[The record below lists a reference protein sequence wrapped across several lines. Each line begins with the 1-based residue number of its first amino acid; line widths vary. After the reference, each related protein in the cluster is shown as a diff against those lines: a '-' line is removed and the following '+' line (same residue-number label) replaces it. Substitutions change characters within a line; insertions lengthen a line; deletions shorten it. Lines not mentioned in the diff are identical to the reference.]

1 MGGTG
6 PHRIAYLAL
15 DQLAANRKLARRLPS
30 DVAWRFHALPV
41 AEENGRITVAMAN
54 PDDAGAREA
63 VFGALGPA
71 SCVVKADPVA
81 IDSLL
86 AEIWADEVRCRLDV
100 RVCAFPDPVP
110 DEVQDY
116 AQALGELLDA
126 RVGCLTSAREANAL
140 AKDDDCAPCDLVV
153 FGRRRHPL
161 IERLLSRS
169 VADGAPVSQE
179 REIPFAVLVARGPRW
194 PLRSI
199 LLVLWGGETDQAA
212 VDWVVRLAQPSGGA
226 VTVLAVVPPVPAMYG
241 RQTGMDQ
248 GLPVLLTSAT
258 PLGQQMRQTARR
270 LVECEIEGTLKL
282 RQGPP
287 DWQIC
292 CEIVKGDYD
301 LIALAAKPCR
311 WWLRWLEGDVVIP
324 LLSKADRPMLI
335 ARPKTA

>member
-1 MGGTG
+1 
-6 PHRIAYLAL
+6 
-15 DQLAANRKLARRLPS
+15 
-30 DVAWRFHALPV
+30 
-41 AEENGRITVAMAN
+41 VAMAD

-86 AEIWADEVRCRLDV
+86 AEIWADEAHRRLDV
-100 RVCAFPDPVP
+100 RVCTFPDPVP
-110 DEVQDY
+110 DEVQNY
-116 AQALGELLDA
+116 AQALGDLLDA
-126 RVGCLTSAREANAL
+126 RVGCLTTAGEVNAL
-140 AKDDDCAPCDLVV
+140 AKDQGSAACDLVI
-153 FGRRRHPL
+153 FGKRRHPL
-161 IERLLSRS
+161 IQRLLSRCA
-169 VADGAPVSQE
+169 ADDAQDSQQ

-199 LLVLWGGETDQAA
+199 LLVLWGGETDQVA
-212 VDWVVRLAQPSGGA
+212 VDWAIRLAQPSGSA

-241 RQTGMDQ
+241 RQARLDQ
-248 GLPVLLTSAT
+248 GLPLLLSSAT
-258 PLGQQMRQTARR
+258 PLGQQMGQAARR

-311 WWLRWLEGDVVIP
+311 WWLRWLEGDVVLP
-324 LLSKADRPMLI
+324 LLSKADRPLLI